1 MMSIKLGVVGFGT
14 MGCEIALLGA
24 LAGREVVAYDAFPEV
39 FEANLSRLAKVLRML
54 SRDAKFFAA
63 EAIADDNGR
72 QSVLERIT
80 ATSELSSIAGCP
92 QVIEAAPELIELKR
106 ELFAGLSETCA
117 PEVLIASN
125 TSSISIT
132 ELSSFAKS
140 HPERVVG
147 MHFFNPPTAMKLVEV
162 IPGLVSA
169 DSMVDAATELA
180 KELGRTPIRVK
191 ETPGFVV
198 NRVLLAM
205 MVEAICLYESGVAS
219 IEDIDTAM
227 KLGAGMPLGPFKLAD
242 MVGLDTIH
250 HALEVLFSE
259 LGDEKFKPPFA
270 LSQHVRAGRF
280 GRKTRHGFY
289 KY

>member
-1 MMSIKLGVVGFGT
+1 MSMKLGVIGFGT
-14 MGCEIALLGA
+14 MGSEIALLGA
-24 LAGREVVAYDAFPEV
+24 LARREVVAYDAFPDV
-39 FEANLSRLAKVLRML
+39 FEANLKRLGKVLRML
-54 SRDAKFFAA
+54 SRDTKFFADKV
-63 EAIADDNGR
+63 IADDGGR
-72 QSVLERIT
+72 QAVLERIT
-80 ATSELSSIAGCP
+80 ITSELSSLADCS

-106 ELFAGLSETCA
+106 ELFENLSDICA
-117 PEVLIASN
+117 SEVLIASN

-132 ELSSFAKS
+132 ELSSFTTS

-180 KELGRTPIRVK
+180 SELGRTPIRVK

-205 MVEAICLYESGVAS
+205 MVEAICLYEGGVAS

-242 MVGLDTIH
+242 LVGLDTIH
-250 HALEVLFSE
+250 HALEVLYGE
-259 LGDEKFKPPFA
+259 LGDCKFKPPFA